1 MEEETNSL
9 TALQLT
15 VSVDFSKL
23 FKYHFNEHI
32 IYSSYAKYQYC
43 GQCFEVPFEF
53 VNNGKEIWIHSVKPI
68 SPHKGTDL
76 KN

>member
-32 IYSSYAKYQYC
+32 IYSSYAKY
-43 GQCFEVPFEF
+43 
-53 VNNGKEIWIHSVKPI
+53 
-68 SPHKGTDL
+68 
-76 KN
+76 